1 MVNNIVSETFK
12 RCRQFIS
19 DIFGHSEDSEY
30 TKYLNKRLDVWESDV
45 RASFNIGPYA
55 IEHISLENEE
65 HPSSFEDLTAD
76 RIRKELDSIESFGNE
91 INCSDWEFR
100 CSSEENLATI
110 KEDLNKYW
118 RKILEEK
125 DSTLKCELIEKAM
138 KDLILEM
145 EAKQLEEE
153 AFMSNLQVF
162 GRGVDSSFGP
172 IS

>member
-76 RIRKELDSIESFGNE
+76 RIRKEWQYDAHSAMGCALKIDIFV
-91 INCSDWEFR
+91 
-100 CSSEENLATI
+100 LAKALGHANPPKI
-110 KEDLNKYW
+110 K
-118 RKILEEK
+118 IP
-125 DSTLKCELIEKAM
+125 A
-138 KDLILEM
+138 
-145 EAKQLEEE
+145 
-153 AFMSNLQVF
+153 
-162 GRGVDSSFGP
+162 
-172 IS
+172 